1 MQILK
6 GTLEA
11 RCIALKILTKLNFD
25 SSIIGEIAYQ
35 GAFAKVIKVYTAKQ
49 TSTLGAHQT
58 VAKEF
63 TSTQEYQTF
72 EFDDFILDLHSN
84 AIKFV
89 NRLSIKEDI
98 NMMAIFNDEDIYK
111 LVNITTTIYKQRD
124 VAKTLT
130 HL

>member
-1 MQILK
+1 MANVRGIEFICRTFCLRHQDFRGEMQILK

-63 TSTQEYQTF
+63 TST
-72 EFDDFILDLHSN
+72 
-84 AIKFV
+84 
-89 NRLSIKEDI
+89 
-98 NMMAIFNDEDIYK
+98 
-111 LVNITTTIYKQRD
+111 
-124 VAKTLT
+124 
-130 HL
+130 